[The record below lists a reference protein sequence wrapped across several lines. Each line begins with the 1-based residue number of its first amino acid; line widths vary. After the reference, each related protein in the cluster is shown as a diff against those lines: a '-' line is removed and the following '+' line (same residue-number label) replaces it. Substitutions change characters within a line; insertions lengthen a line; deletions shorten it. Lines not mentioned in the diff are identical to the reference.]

1 MPSSRSAKEIC
12 REYGESDISC
22 KVARNRERRRA
33 ESGLYDAPPPAV
45 EEPAPTPPPAES
57 EDGGSIFDLFRG
69 RRGQIEDEI
78 RKGGG

>member
-33 ESGLYDAPPPAV
+33 ESGLYDAPPPESAD
-45 EEPAPTPPPAES
+45 PPPTPPPAES
-57 EDGGSIFDLFRG
+57 EGGSIFDLFRG
-69 RRGQIEDEI
+69 RRKQIEDEI
-78 RKGGG
+78 QEGGG

>member
-33 ESGLYDAPPPAV
+33 ESGLHDTPPPESA
-45 EEPAPTPPPAES
+45 EPPPTPPPAEP
-57 EDGGSIFDLFRG
+57 EGGGSIFDLFRG